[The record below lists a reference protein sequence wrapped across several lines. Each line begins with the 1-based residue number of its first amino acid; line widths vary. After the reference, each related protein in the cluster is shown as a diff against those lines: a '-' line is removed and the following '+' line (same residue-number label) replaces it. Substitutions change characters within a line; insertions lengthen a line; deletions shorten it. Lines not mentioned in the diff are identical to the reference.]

1 MFYMLVSSGIA
12 MEIHYCMGK
21 RAGVEFY
28 HTENDKC
35 SRCGMTEKK
44 NGCCHDEHQFH
55 KLNDFHKNV
64 SNDISFEAPFEI
76 VELSF
81 PHYNWQLAA
90 LPEAELINNHSPPDY
105 LPPPATILHGV
116 FRL

>member
-1 MFYMLVSSGIA
+1 MLVSSGIA

-28 HTENDKC
+28 NNDNDKC
-35 SRCGMTEKK
+35 GRCGMKEKK

-64 SNDISFEAPFEI
+64 SNDICFEAPFDVVEI
-76 VELSF
+76 SF
-81 PHYNWQLAA
+81 PLYNWQVASS
-90 LPEAELINNHSPPDY
+90 PVAELINNHSPPGY
-105 LPPPATILHGV
+105 LPPPASILHGV

>member
-1 MFYMLVSSGIA
+1 MLVSSGIA

-28 HTENDKC
+28 NNDNDKC
-35 SRCGMTEKK
+35 GRCGMKVK
-44 NGCCHDEHQFH
+44 NNGCCHDEHQFH

-64 SNDISFEAPFEI
+64 SNDISFDAPFDVVEI
-76 VELSF
+76 SF
-81 PHYNWQLAA
+81 PLYNWQVASS
-90 LPEAELINNHSPPDY
+90 PVAELINNHSPPGY
-105 LPPPATILHGV
+105 LPPPASILHGV